1 MIESAHQRT
10 SNFPQ
15 SGAFR
20 VRLVAFITLSLL
32 LASLSPV
39 ISAAGVSAQEEQG
52 GTAAYAPETSLFYAN
67 VELDQDSSQ
76 WELAAELIDR
86 AGISDLIPAE
96 DLTDLQTGLSQV
108 GGVLNGEAGLILATL
123 PDTGDFSFD
132 SVGGDAAG
140 IATDP
145 AAVSEGDVPEGWS
158 IVIQPSNAQAL
169 YDTLRDTVLSSDGD
183 DAAEPAQ
190 TVEYEGYTIEYVEP
204 IDEFGTGAA
213 IALVDEAVVIS
224 TRPDD
229 IEPIIDT
236 ATGAVAPLSELAT
249 YSDLRD
255 RLEPE
260 VLSFGFVNGPA
271 ILAGVEEQDPEALA
285 EVPEGLVASL
295 DAYTAFAFWA
305 DEPGFRLDT
314 LSLPGEGQE
323 LPRAENFDPTFP
335 DAIDGNSLIYA
346 GSTNLGQNPGINA
359 LALLFAQELAGID
372 ANATPVAAQDPEA
385 YADEVFA
392 EAEATL
398 GFNIKTDL
406 LDNMVGEWG
415 VAFAAEDIV
424 SIEPTVSGIFA
435 SDVEDATA
443 VSDVVSKITAI
454 AEAGS
459 DGSVEISSRE
469 VDGSSVTT
477 IDASSSG
484 FPIVI
489 EFGVV
494 GDQLLVGINEGIDT
508 FVDGPAESLADN
520 PTFQA
525 TLDALPAE
533 FSAISFV
540 NVESL
545 VPLIEDAVTATTP
558 GNMPDADPACE
569 EFATQEEA
577 QAAYD
582 DDNFD
587 NFALDQDFDGTACED
602 FFAEGEAT
610 PEATPAFAETINVQS
625 VGTVLFQEDGASG
638 TSTIILIGD

>member
-1 MIESAHQRT
+1 MIDSAHLRT
-10 SNFPQ
+10 LPVPR
-15 SGAFR
+15 SGTLR
-20 VRLVAFITLSLL
+20 VSLVAFIALSFL

-39 ISAAGVSAQEEQG
+39 ISPGGAFAQEEQD
-52 GTAAYAPETSLFYAN
+52 GTAAYAPETSLLYVN

-76 WELAAELIDR
+76 WQLAAELAER
-86 AGISDLIPAE
+86 AGISELIPAE
-96 DLTDLQTGLSQV
+96 DLADLQTGLSQV

-123 PDTGDFSFD
+123 PDTGDFSLD
-132 SVGGDAAG
+132 SVGDDAAG

-158 IVIQPSNAQAL
+158 IVIQPSNPQAL
-169 YDTLRDTVLSSDGD
+169 YDTFRDTVLSADEDG
-183 DAAEPAQ
+183 AAEATE
-190 TVEYEGYTIEYVEP
+190 TVDYEGYTIEYVEP
-204 IDEFGTGAA
+204 VDEFGTGSA
-213 IALVDEAVVIS
+213 IALVDDVVVIS

-236 ATGAVAPLSELAT
+236 ATGAVAPLSELDT
-249 YSDLRD
+249 YADLRG
-255 RLEPE
+255 RLEAE
-260 VLSFGFVNGPA
+260 VLSFGFINGPE

-285 EVPEGLVASL
+285 EVPEGLIASL
-295 DAYTAFAFWA
+295 DAYFAFAFWA

-323 LPRAENFDPTFP
+323 LPEAENFDPTFP
-335 DAIDGNSLIYA
+335 EAIDGESLIYA

-359 LALLFAQELAGID
+359 LALLFAQELVGIEAG
-372 ANATPVAAQDPEA
+372 ATPVAVQDPEA

-406 LDNMVGEWG
+406 LDNLVGEWG
-415 VAFAAEDIV
+415 VAFTAEDIV
-424 SIEPTVSGIFA
+424 SLEPTVSGIFA
-435 SDVEDATA
+435 SDIEDATA
-443 VSDVVSKITAI
+443 VSDVVNKITAI

-469 VDGSSVTT
+469 VNGSSVTT

-508 FVDGPAESLADN
+508 FVNGPEQSLADN
-520 PTFQA
+520 ATFQA

-533 FSAISFV
+533 FSAISFI

-545 VPLIEDAVTATTP
+545 VPLIEDAVSATTP
-558 GNMPDADPACE
+558 GNMPDADPACA
-569 EFATQEEA
+569 EFDTQEEA

-582 DDNFD
+582 EDNFE

-610 PEATPAFAETINVQS
+610 PEATPAFADTINVQS
-625 VGTVLFQEDGASG
+625 VGTVMFQEDGASG

>member
-1 MIESAHQRT
+1 MIESAYQRT
-10 SNFPQ
+10 PNLPR
-15 SGAFR
+15 SGACR
-20 VRLVAFITLSLL
+20 VGLVALTLL

-39 ISAAGVSAQEEQG
+39 ISAAGASAQEEQG
-52 GTAAYAPETSLFYAN
+52 GTAAYAPETALFYAN
-67 VELDQDSSQ
+67 VELDQDSAQ

-86 AGISDLIPAE
+86 AGISDLVPAE
-96 DLTDLQTGLSQV
+96 DLADLQTGLSQV

-123 PDTGDFSFD
+123 PDTGDFSLD

-158 IVIQPSNAQAL
+158 VVIRPSNARAL
-169 YDTLRDTVLSSDGD
+169 YDTIRDTVLSSDGD
-183 DAAEPAQ
+183 DPDSAQ

-213 IALVDEAVVIS
+213 IALVDDVVVIS

-229 IEPIIDT
+229 VEPIIDT
-236 ATGAVAPLSELAT
+236 ATGTVAPLSEFAT

-271 ILAGVEEQDPEALA
+271 ILTGVEEQDPEALA
-285 EVPEGLVASL
+285 EIPEGLVASL
-295 DAYTAFAFWA
+295 DAYTTFAFWA
-305 DEPGFRLDT
+305 DQPGFRLDT

-323 LPRAENFDPTFP
+323 LPQAETFDPTFP
-335 DAIDGNSLIYA
+335 DAIEGNSIAYA
-346 GSTNLGQNPGINA
+346 GGTNLGQNPGVNA

-372 ANATPVAAQDPEA
+372 ANATPVATQDPEA

-424 SIEPTVSGIFA
+424 SIQPMVSGIFA

-443 VSDVVSKITAI
+443 VGDVVSKITAI

-477 IDASSSG
+477 IDVSSSG

-508 FVDGPAESLADN
+508 FVDGPEESLADN
-520 PTFQA
+520 PTFQV

-569 EFATQEEA
+569 EFASQEEA

-582 DDNFD
+582 EDNFD

>member
-1 MIESAHQRT
+1 MIESAYQRT
-10 SNFPQ
+10 PNLPR
-15 SGAFR
+15 SGACR
-20 VRLVAFITLSLL
+20 VGLVAFVALTLL

-39 ISAAGVSAQEEQG
+39 ISAAGASAQEEQG
-52 GTAAYAPETSLFYAN
+52 GTAAYAPETALFYAN
-67 VELDQDSSQ
+67 VELDQDSAQ

-86 AGISDLIPAE
+86 AGISDLVPAE
-96 DLTDLQTGLSQV
+96 DLADLQTGLSQV

-123 PDTGDFSFD
+123 PDTGDFSLD

-158 IVIQPSNAQAL
+158 VVIRPSNARAL
-169 YDTLRDTVLSSDGD
+169 YDTIRDTVLSSDGD
-183 DAAEPAQ
+183 DPESAQ

-213 IALVDEAVVIS
+213 IALVDDVVVIS

-229 IEPIIDT
+229 VEPIIDT
-236 ATGAVAPLSELAT
+236 ATGTVAPLSEFAT

-271 ILAGVEEQDPEALA
+271 ILTGVEEQDPEALA

-295 DAYTAFAFWA
+295 DAYTTFAFWA
-305 DEPGFRLDT
+305 DQPGFRLDT

-323 LPRAENFDPTFP
+323 LPQAETFDPTFP
-335 DAIDGNSLIYA
+335 DAIEGNSIAYA
-346 GSTNLGQNPGINA
+346 GGTNLGQNPGVNA

-372 ANATPVAAQDPEA
+372 ANATPVATQDPEA

-424 SIEPTVSGIFA
+424 SIQPMVSGIFA

-443 VSDVVSKITAI
+443 VGDVVSKITAI

-508 FVDGPAESLADN
+508 FVDGPEESLADN
-520 PTFQA
+520 PNFQA

-545 VPLIEDAVTATTP
+545 VPLIEDAVTATSP

-569 EFATQEEA
+569 EFATQEDA

-582 DDNFD
+582 EHNFD

>member
-1 MIESAHQRT
+1 MIDSANLRT
-10 SNFPQ
+10 ADSPR
-15 SGAFR
+15 SSAYR
-20 VRLVAFITLSLL
+20 VCLVTVIALSLL
-32 LASLSPV
+32 LASLSAV
-39 ISAAGVSAQEEQG
+39 IPAAAGSAQGEQG
-52 GTAAYAPETSLFYAN
+52 GTAAYAPETSLLYVN

-76 WELAAELIDR
+76 WQLAAELAAR
-86 AGISDLIPAE
+86 AGISELIPAE
-96 DLTDLQTGLSQV
+96 DLSDLQTGLSQI
-108 GGVLNGEAGLILATL
+108 GGVVNGEAGLILATL
-123 PDTGDFSFD
+123 PDTGDFSLD

-145 AAVSEGDVPEGWS
+145 GAVSEGDVPEGWS
-158 IVIQPSNAQAL
+158 IVIQPSNPQAL
-169 YDTLRDTVLSSDGD
+169 YDTFRDTVLSSDGD
-183 DAAEPAQ
+183 DAGSVQ
-190 TVEYEGYTIEYVEP
+190 TVDYEGYTIEYVEP
-204 IDEFGTGAA
+204 VDEFGTGAA
-213 IALVDEAVVIS
+213 IALVDDVVAIS

-236 ATGAVAPLSELAT
+236 ATGAVASLSELDT
-249 YSDLRD
+249 YTDLRG
-255 RLEPE
+255 RSEAE
-260 VLSFGFVNGPA
+260 VLSFGFINGPE
-271 ILAGVEEQDPEALA
+271 ILAGVEEQDPDTLA
-285 EVPEGLVASL
+285 EVPEELIASL
-295 DAYTAFAFWA
+295 DAYSSFAFWA

-323 LPRAENFDPTFP
+323 LPQAENFDPTFP
-335 DAIDGNSLIYA
+335 DAIDGTSLIYA
-346 GSTNLGQNPGINA
+346 GSTNLGQNPGINV
-359 LALLFAQELAGID
+359 LALLFAQELVGIEAG
-372 ANATPVAAQDPEA
+372 ATPVAAQDPEA

-415 VAFAAEDIV
+415 VAFTAEDIFTA
-424 SIEPTVSGIFA
+424 EPMVSGIFA

-443 VSDVVSKITAI
+443 VSDVVNKITAI

-459 DGSVEISSRE
+459 DGAVEISSRE
-469 VDGSSVTT
+469 IDGSSITI

-508 FVDGPAESLADN
+508 FVNGPDESLADN

-533 FSAISFV
+533 FSAISFI

-545 VPLIEDAVTATTP
+545 VPLIEDAVSATSP
-558 GNMPDADPACE
+558 GNMPDADPACA
-569 EFATQEEA
+569 EFDTQEEA

-582 DDNFD
+582 EDNFE
-587 NFALDQDFDGTACED
+587 NFALDQDFDGAACED
-602 FFAEGEAT
+602 FFTEGEAT
-610 PEATPAFAETINVQS
+610 PEATPALADTINVQS
-625 VGTVLFQEDGASG
+625 VGTVVFQEDGASA

>member
-1 MIESAHQRT
+1 M
-10 SNFPQ
+10 
-15 SGAFR
+15 
-20 VRLVAFITLSLL
+20 
-32 LASLSPV
+32 
-39 ISAAGVSAQEEQG
+39 
-52 GTAAYAPETSLFYAN
+52 
-67 VELDQDSSQ
+67 
-76 WELAAELIDR
+76 IDR
-86 AGISDLIPAE
+86 AGISDLVPAE
-96 DLTDLQTGLSQV
+96 DLADLQTGLSQV

-123 PDTGDFSFD
+123 PDTGDFSLD

-158 IVIQPSNAQAL
+158 VVIQPSNARAL
-169 YDTLRDTVLSSDGD
+169 YDTIRDTVLSSDGD
-183 DAAEPAQ
+183 DAESAQ

-213 IALVDEAVVIS
+213 IALVDDVVVIS

-271 ILAGVEEQDPEALA
+271 ILTGVEEQDPEALA

-305 DEPGFRLDT
+305 DQPGFRLDT

-323 LPRAENFDPTFP
+323 LPQAENLDPTFP
-335 DAIDGNSLIYA
+335 DAIEGNSIVYA
-346 GSTNLGQNPGINA
+346 GGTNLGQNPGVNA

-372 ANATPVAAQDPEA
+372 ANATPVATQDPEA

-424 SIEPTVSGIFA
+424 SIQPMVSGIFA

-508 FVDGPAESLADN
+508 FVDGPGESLADN

-569 EFATQEEA
+569 EFATQEDA

-582 DDNFD
+582 EDNFD